1 MSWWSKIFPSSKTAE
16 QLVDAAVKTGD
27 AIWYTEEEKA
37 RAQAQMRDW
46 YIKLLGA
53 MQPFNVAMRALAF
66 IVGGIWAFHLVAST
80 LMYMLAVAICAPE
93 AEACRASMAAQ
104 ALDAQLAAHI
114 NDPFKLVMGFY
125 FGAAGVN
132 GVIRTWQEKPK

>member
-1 MSWWSKIFPSSKTAE
+1 VSWWSKIFPSTKSAE

-27 AIWYTEEEKA
+27 AIWYTDEEKA
-37 RAQAQMRDW
+37 QAQAQMRDW

-66 IVGGIWAFHLVAST
+66 IVGGIWVIHLIAST
-80 LMYMLAVAICAPE
+80 AMYMLAVFICAPD
-93 AEACRASMAAQ
+93 AEVCRAAMAA
-104 ALDAQLAAHI
+104 ASIDKQLSSHI
-114 NDPFKLVMGFY
+114 NDPFYLVMAFY

-132 GVIRTWQEKPK
+132 GAIRTWQEKK

>member
-1 MSWWSKIFPSSKTAE
+1 MSWWTKIFPSTKSAE
-16 QLVDAAVKTGD
+16 QLVDAAVRAGD

-37 RAQAQMRDW
+37 QAQAHMREW

-66 IVGGIWAFHLVAST
+66 IVGGVWATHLILST
-80 LMYMLAVAICAPE
+80 VLYMLAVGLCDPSATYCA
-93 AEACRASMAAQ
+93 ASVAAQ
-104 ALDAQLAAHI
+104 SIDNQLTKHI
-114 NDPFKLVMGFY
+114 NDPFYLVMAFY

-132 GVIRTWQEKPK
+132 GAIRTWQERK